1 MNLNSLYSPQK
12 LLSYMDKN
20 INYGYLKKDGH
31 IEENDYNNFYYNY
44 KLQSPEELY
53 KNKVGVCWDQVELE
67 RYVFENKIHLPYK
80 TYYIICNNKE
90 STTHTFL
97 VYTYQNDLYYFESSF
112 EIYRGL
118 YKFKDINSIIKFVIR
133 NIRSTEINKKDSEF
147 DVYEYKKPE
156 YGIGA
161 KEFMDHC
168 ENGKKEL
175 IK

>member
-1 MNLNSLYSPQK
+1 MKLNNLYTPQK
-12 LLSYMDKN
+12 LLSYMNKN

-31 IEENDYNNFYYNY
+31 IEENNYNDFYYNY

-67 RYVFENKIHLPYK
+67 RYVFENKIHLSCK

-97 VYTYQNDLYYFESSF
+97 VYVYQDDLYYFENSF
-112 EIYRGL
+112 EKYRGI
-118 YKFKDINSIIKFVIR
+118 YKFKDINSIIKFIIK
-133 NIRSTEINKKDSEF
+133 NMKNAEKNKKYNEF
-147 DVYEYKKPE
+147 KVYGYEKPE

-161 KEFMDHC
+161 KEFMEHC
-168 ENGKKEL
+168 ENGMR
-175 IK
+175 IN